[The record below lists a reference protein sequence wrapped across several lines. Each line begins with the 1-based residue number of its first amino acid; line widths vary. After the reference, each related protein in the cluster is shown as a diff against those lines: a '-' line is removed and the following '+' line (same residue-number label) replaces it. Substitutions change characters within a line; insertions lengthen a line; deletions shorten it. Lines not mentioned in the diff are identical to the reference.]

1 MTGRVR
7 WLIDGYNVIRRE
19 PDLRGREAESLEAG
33 RQALVRLVA
42 GIARRSADEFVIVF
56 DGARRTGPGE
66 TAGQVRVVFSRPPES
81 ADDVL
86 RRLAAHAREAG
97 VVVTD
102 DRAVR
107 TAASRAGA
115 VVVGVQQFLG
125 AALGDEGDDDE
136 KGGDEFAPRPGR
148 GNPFR
153 ASREVRAAR
162 RVLARLRRG

>member
-1 MTGRVR
+1 MR

-19 PDLRGREAESLEAG
+19 PDLRAREAESLEAG

-42 GIARRSADEFVIVF
+42 ELARRVPDEFVIVF
-56 DGARRTGPGE
+56 DGARRWGPEGPG
-66 TAGQVRVVFSRPPES
+66 GRVGVMFSRPPET

-86 RRLAAHAREAG
+86 RRLAAQAREGG

-115 VVVGVQQFLG
+115 VVIGVQAFLG
-125 AALGDEGDDDE
+125 AVRGDGVDDGGDDDE
-136 KGGDEFAPRPGR
+136 ERDEEPGSRPRR

-153 ASREVRAAR
+153 PSREARAAR
-162 RVLARLRRG
+162 RVLARLSRR